1 MNAFIIEEY
10 GSTENSSSTFDTELD
25 GTIRTNASVSNVDTN
40 DYDASSDITSL
51 CSSSD
56 GTAARYPT
64 VREMDLSTV
73 SRINVV
79 PTYVVTTHVMTTH
92 VMPTYVMPTCVI
104 PTEIKQEPI
113 VEPAQKTKWWRW
125 FVCCK

>member
-25 GTIRTNASVSNVDTN
+25 STTRTNASVSNVDTN

-73 SRINVV
+73 SRINVM
-79 PTYVVTTHVMTTH
+79 PTHVVTTYTLPTYTL
-92 VMPTYVMPTCVI
+92 PTYVM

-113 VEPAQKTKWWRW
+113 VESAQKTKWWRW